1 MMRPTIRTTIGSH
14 VFVTVALFAQL
25 VTAQEAATRVVILDV
40 AGGGTEEL
48 EAAFAELPRVELRDQ
63 KWFVAE
69 VKKSDVRASRLM
81 TRPDDLKFVM
91 SSSGTSYVV
100 AVQPDDDFWSVL
112 FFDETGEAVRE
123 FEIERQADELSAR
136 KAASIRDIFVELLPA
151 SAPATDET
159 AADEP
164 DPEVVEDAAEPDD
177 DAPASSAV
185 DVAPRSDRPPPF
197 AFALAGALVKR
208 NETYIGAN
216 TAQLSFNSAF
226 YPGARLDAAL
236 FPGGFSLGSSAI
248 GVELSGLF
256 GRDSVASETES
267 ATILHIEADLDLVL
281 QATDALAFTL
291 GAGHARFQL
300 PENDLLPST
309 STTYV
314 RAGVRFEQRLGA
326 VDIGADL
333 VGIPYGL
340 AGSDTPL
347 FGESSRAHGFGGS
360 LAIGYR
366 LTETIGLRARNQ
378 FRVLRTSYPG
388 QGTLDFHDTRAFG
401 LVWGPDVGIT
411 LAF

>member
-1 MMRPTIRTTIGSH
+1 MMRRTIRTTIGSL

-164 DPEVVEDAAEPDD
+164 DPEVVEDAERIDEVEALGRERELVEVGLDHLHG
-177 DAPASSAV
+177 V
-185 DVAPRSDRPPPF
+185 ELRGVAPRDLDGRAEVARYYARVRD
-197 AFALAGALVKR
+197 AFPDQRSTLVELHHADDAVIVELELR
-208 NETYIGAN
+208 GTHLGSLRGEEPTGQAYRVRT
-216 TAQLSFNSAF
+216 TAFF
-226 YPGARLDAAL
+226 VFDDARLVGKRVYGGQVDHPAAL
-236 FPGGFSLGSSAI
+236 
-248 GVELSGLF
+248 
-256 GRDSVASETES
+256 
-267 ATILHIEADLDLVL
+267 
-281 QATDALAFTL
+281 
-291 GAGHARFQL
+291 GA
-300 PENDLLPST
+300 
-309 STTYV
+309 
-314 RAGVRFEQRLGA
+314 
-326 VDIGADL
+326 
-333 VGIPYGL
+333 
-340 AGSDTPL
+340 
-347 FGESSRAHGFGGS
+347 
-360 LAIGYR
+360 
-366 LTETIGLRARNQ
+366 
-378 FRVLRTSYPG
+378 
-388 QGTLDFHDTRAFG
+388 
-401 LVWGPDVGIT
+401 
-411 LAF
+411 